1 MKSLAKR
8 LARLGNET
16 AFRVLA
22 KAQALEVKGVKVI
35 HLEIGEPDF
44 ATPGNIVA
52 AACSALEKGHTRY
65 ANSQGI
71 VPLRDEIARYTE
83 KTRGISVDPARI
95 VVTPGA
101 KPIIFYAILS
111 LLEEGDEAIY
121 PDPGFPIYKS
131 MIDFSG
137 AKAVPVPLREEL
149 DFRLDLAELESLI
162 TARTKL
168 IILNSPENPTGGVL
182 SETDI
187 RAIAALAKEHDI
199 YVLSDEV
206 YEYTCYEGSVFSIAS
221 IPGMIERTIL
231 MNGFSKTYAM
241 TGWRAGWGILPQ
253 ELVGPF
259 VAFIGNS
266 VSCTATFT
274 QYACIEALSGNQDS
288 VAKMVQEFGLRRD
301 VMVDG
306 LNSIPG
312 VSCRKTRG
320 AFYAF
325 ANFKSCGRSSAQMAD
340 YLLNEA
346 GVACLAGSD
355 FGRYGE
361 GYIRF
366 SYANSQ
372 ENIREAI
379 DRIKIA
385 LGKLAWTS

>member
-8 LARLGNET
+8 LSKLGNET

-22 KAQALEVKGVKVI
+22 KAQALEAKGMDII

-44 ATPGNIVA
+44 ETPGNIVA
-52 AACSALEKGHTRY
+52 SACNALENGFTRY
-65 ANSQGI
+65 SNSQGI
-71 VPLRDEIARYTE
+71 LPLRNEIARYTE
-83 KTRGISVDPARI
+83 KTRGVSVDPSRI
-95 VVTPGA
+95 LVTPGA
-101 KPIIFYAILS
+101 KPIIFYTILS

-121 PDPGFPIYKS
+121 PNPGFPIYQS
-131 MIDFSG
+131 MINFSG
-137 AKAVPVPLREEL
+137 ARAVPIPLREEL
-149 DFRLDLAELESLI
+149 DFRLDIKELEALI
-162 TARTKL
+162 TPRTKL

-182 SETDI
+182 SQADI
-187 RAIAALAKEHDI
+187 RAIADLAKEHDI
-199 YVLSDEV
+199 YILSDEV
-206 YEYTCYEGSVFSIAS
+206 YEYTCYEGQVFSVSS
-221 IPGMIERTIL
+221 IPGMMDRTIL

-253 ELVGPF
+253 ELVAPF

-288 VAKMVQEFGLRRD
+288 VTKMVEEFRSRRNII
-301 VMVDG
+301 VDG
-306 LNSIPG
+306 LNSIRG

-325 ANFKSCGRSSAQMAD
+325 ANFKQFGLSSAQMAD

-355 FGRYGE
+355 FGQYGE

-372 ENIREAI
+372 TNIKEAVKRI
-379 DRIKIA
+379 DAA
-385 LGKLAWTS
+385 LGKLA